1 MPPISFF
8 EINSQFKTNGYK
20 IFRRNRNRYGGV
32 LLLYVNEDIP
42 CKILNQQTASSSS
55 EIIAMQFFQTKRK
68 WLLLNNS
75 EFLEVMIVLLNDY
88 TETYENIITPG
99 DFNMTVE
106 NPQLNGLMQLHD
118 MSRLIN

>member
-1 MPPISFF
+1 MDSSLP
-8 EINSQFKTNGYK
+8 NSQFKTNGYK
-20 IFRRNRNRYGGV
+20 IFRRNRSRYGGV

-75 EFLEVMIVLLNDY
+75 EFLEAMIVLLNDY

-106 NPQLNGLMQLHD
+106 NPQLNGFMQLHD